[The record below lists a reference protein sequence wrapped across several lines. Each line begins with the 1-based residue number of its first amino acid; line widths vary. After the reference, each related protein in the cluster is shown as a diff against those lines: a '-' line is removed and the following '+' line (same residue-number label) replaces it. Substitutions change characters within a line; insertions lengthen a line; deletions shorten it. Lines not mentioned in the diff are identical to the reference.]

1 MTLNPIFHIF
11 ILCSL
16 FLPIVC
22 SGKETDA
29 DILMDQLD
37 KVISERDIYISN
49 KEKQLADLRS
59 KIPQAKDHRE
69 RFYALADLFNEYF
82 SYNTD
87 SAYSISLQLEQ
98 IADISGDTDL
108 IVNASLNKA
117 NVLTMAGMYHE
128 TLRIVEQIDGAEV
141 PGYLRPYYFHTKRTV
156 YGNLGASAA
165 FAPEK
170 EAYERL
176 TEEYRDSLLAANDSG
191 SLFYNL
197 IKADQLNVSDRPQEA
212 VKLLD
217 SFMKANT
224 LSEHDKAIC
233 AWTLSES
240 YGKMNDT
247 ANQKK
252 QLLISSISDMKS
264 AVREYVS
271 LRQLALIL
279 FKEGDLDRA
288 YRFLTIAVDDAT
300 KCNARQRIV
309 ELNDSYPIINGIY
322 VEKVRSQKKDL
333 QRTIIIITLLFIIV
347 IGLLAYMRKQVV
359 LIARQRKKVED
370 ANDKLNEMNIRLTE
384 SNDRLNILVE
394 QLKHSNNRL
403 NELNLQLVQSND
415 KLHEAN
421 REISEISKLKEVYIG
436 RYMDQSLAYIEM
448 LDTYRKS
455 VGKLLA
461 TGKIEELRKSVKS
474 TSMVDD
480 ALKSFYDRF
489 DKTFLNLF
497 PTFVDDFNALLL
509 PGEAIIPKKEG
520 CLNTELR
527 IYALIRLGITDSDNI
542 AKFLRYSLTT
552 IYNYRTKVRN
562 KAKGDRNLL
571 EDEITKI
578 GQQPADGNRK

>member
-1 MTLNPIFHIF
+1 MTLNLICRIF

-16 FLPIVC
+16 FLPMVC
-22 SGKETDA
+22 PGKETDT
-29 DILMDQLD
+29 DMLMDQLD
-37 KVISERDIYISN
+37 KVIAERDIYINN
-49 KEKQLADLRS
+49 KEKHLAELRG

-87 SAYSISLQLEQ
+87 SAYSISLQLER
-98 IADISGDTDL
+98 IADISGDTEL
-108 IVNASLNKA
+108 AVNAKLNKA

-128 TLRIVEQIDGAEV
+128 TLWIVEQIEGAEV
-141 PGYLRPYYFHTKRTV
+141 PDYLRPYYFHTKRTV

-165 FAPEK
+165 FTPEK

-176 TEEYRDSLLAANDSG
+176 TEEYRDSLLAANDTG

-197 IKADQLNVSDRPQEA
+197 IKADQLNVSDRPKEA

-224 LSEHDKAIC
+224 LTEHEKAIC

-271 LRQLALIL
+271 LRQLALML
-279 FKEGDLDRA
+279 YKEGDLDRA

-309 ELNDSYPIINGIY
+309 ELNESYPTINGIY
-322 VEKVRSQKKDL
+322 VDKVRSQKKDL

-347 IGLLAYMRKQVV
+347 IGLLVYMRKQVV

-455 VGKLLA
+455 VGKLLS

-571 EDEITKI
+571 EEEIIKI
-578 GQQPADGNRK
+578 GQQPADGNPK